1 MKKETSVLELV
12 INGKQAQTSI
22 NGLTNSIKTAEREF
36 RKMREADDPRAYAEA
51 ARNINL
57 QRNALNEMQRTMRGV
72 NTEATNLKTSWKDI
86 AAGVVAGGFIQQGI
100 GILRDFGSQVIRT
113 YTEFEKYATVLEN
126 SLGSQDAARRAMSLL
141 QEFAAKTPFSLSE
154 LTESYVKYVNRG
166 IIPTM
171 EQMTKMG
178 DLAASQGK
186 SFDQLTEAVLDA
198 ATGEFERL
206 KEFGIRASKNG
217 DMVALSFKGITKEV
231 KFTDEAIQEAVISF
245 GELEGV
251 ADGMAKQSETLG
263 GKISNLGDAWDQ
275 LLVTFGTKTGGALY
289 VSITAI
295 SDYLSWVT
303 EAFKSTEQLI
313 QESTDKAVGSALTSL
328 NKRTAE
334 EQMQIIEGTKLYIK
348 DLEEGLLPIKNEIAA
363 KTKEINDLDLDG
375 STFKRNA
382 LNKELEALRIKEQ
395 KQKQLIDIEKG
406 TVKAFED
413 QEKQKNDV
421 AKKAADEKL
430 RIEKNFNDKQ
440 QEAAKKAADKKAEQE
455 REKRKKDIEKLQDDF
470 NKELADLDISK
481 MDELDQ
487 IVAKI
492 AQKYDPLI
500 AKAKEFN
507 QIDLANQLTA
517 LKYASVELST
527 SKFIKEDAEKQKKK
541 DFADAKTIIENDIAS
556 QKIGLAGEDLTPEER
571 AQREYDL
578 ETQRLLSLQMLYR
591 AFDESSLEYD
601 QALADRKVAI
611 KQKEVEDK
619 QALAALMMETEIETQ
634 LATSQ
639 AVEAGADLIAGFLE
653 QGSAAYK
660 AFIMVEKIAAI
671 SQIIINLQK
680 QISGIMTAA
689 FLNPAFA
696 ADPTG
701 VARAAFIAKNVAVA
715 KITAGIGIATVGA
728 QAVGALTSKK
738 VQKKAKGGFIS
749 DGPSHSEGGMKVLGR
764 DGNVVAEIE
773 GGEPILSR
781 DTYRNNKETI
791 DALLYSSQ
799 RMSGA
804 RVNFNSNAAL
814 TADRYF
820 RSGGMIAPPEWKQ
833 NVSVN
838 NSTDMKTTNE
848 LLMQLIDKVQNQE
861 VKLSLRMLEEEQAKR
876 AAVINGA
883 SA

>member
-36 RKMREADDPRAYAEA
+36 RKMREADDPVAYRQSANA
-51 ARNINL
+51 INE
-57 QRNALNEMQRTMRGV
+57 QKKALAGMRSEIAGV
-72 NTEATNLKTSWKDI
+72 AKETTGWKDI
-86 AAGVVAGGFIQQGI
+86 AKGVAAGFGIQAAI
-100 GILRDFGSQVIRT
+100 GMVIDFGKQ
-113 YTEFEKYATVLEN
+113 VLETTAKFQKLEAVLTTT
-126 SLGSQDAARRAMSLL
+126 LGSKSAAKLAMQQI
-141 QEFAAKTPFSLSE
+141 QEFASKTPFSVDE
-154 LTESYVKYVNRG
+154 LTSSFVKLANQGFR
-166 IIPTM
+166 PTQN
-171 EQMTKMG
+171 QMRMLG
-178 DLAASQGK
+178 DLAASTGK
-186 SFDQLTEAVLDA
+186 SFDQLTEGIIDA
-198 ATGEFERL
+198 QVGEFERL
-206 KEFGIRASKNG
+206 KEFGVRAKKEGDNVTFTFRGVETQVKNTDDAIRGYIVSLG
-217 DMVALSFKGITKEV
+217 D
-231 KFTDEAIQEAVISF
+231 
-245 GELEGV
+245 LEGIS
-251 ADGMAKQSETLG
+251 GSMAGISETLG

-275 LLVTFGTKTGGALY
+275 LLVTVGDETAGVFSG
-289 VSITAI
+289 AI
-295 SDYLSWVT
+295 SLMSSAIDTVTQYLQKLNLVQKYGAEGGGFWERVGEAAMVATRFKTPSGDIAKNVFSNISKDLDERIGNAKNFRELIEVKDDLDKRIQNIDKST
-303 EAFKSTEQLI
+303 QQGAAAFRLYTDKLKMVADAANGLKKTRVEEAFKKQTAAQKEASQ
-313 QESTDKAVGSALTSL
+313 ALT
-328 NKRTAE
+328 
-334 EQMQIIEGTKLYIK
+334 
-348 DLEEGLLPIKNEIAA
+348 
-363 KTKEINDLDLDG
+363 
-375 STFKRNA
+375 
-382 LNKELEALRIKEQ
+382 
-395 KQKQLIDIEKG
+395 
-406 TVKAFED
+406 
-413 QEKQKNDV
+413 V
-421 AKKAADEKL
+421 ANKKAADEL
-430 RIEKNFNDKQ
+430 EKNAKQ
-440 QEAAKKAADKKAEQE
+440 
-455 REKRKKDIEKLQDDF
+455 REKDVIKLKEDLQKEF
-470 NKELADLDISK
+470 NALDLTQMDGLSKLLA
-481 MDELDQ
+481 E
-487 IVAKI
+487 I
-492 AQKYDPLI
+492 ANKYNPLI
-500 AKAKEFN
+500 QKAKELNDVDLLKQANLLKKIATDDGVKAFN
-507 QIDLANQLTA
+507 KA
-517 LKYASVELST
+517 
-527 SKFIKEDAEKQKKK
+527 DAEKQKKT
-541 DFADAKTIIENDIAS
+541 DFDAAKTIIENDNTT
-556 QKIGLAGEDLTPEER
+556 QKIGLANEDLTPEER
-571 AQREYDL
+571 AQKEYDL
-578 ETQRLLSLQMLYR
+578 ETERLLSLQMLYR

-639 AVEAGADLIAGFLE
+639 AVEAGAALIAGFLE

-728 QAVGALTSKK
+728 QAVGALTAKK

-848 LLMQLIDKVQNQE
+848 LLMTLIDKVQNQE